1 MSDVA
6 LAAGPGARADL
17 GASAPKASQPT
28 LIPRAQP
35 ALRTLMIAM
44 SVMCYLACIAMG
56 GLVLVNRAVDSWTS
70 DIASEVTV
78 QLVPRDGVD
87 LDAETT
93 KVMGIF
99 SDAPGVVGVRALDR
113 QASLKL
119 LEPWL
124 GNTRLLDDLPVP
136 RLITIAVDP
145 ANRPDFNALGAR
157 LEAEVPGAVLDTHQR
172 WQGELTRL
180 SGVIEW
186 LGIAILGLIALSATT
201 LVIHVTRSALEANR
215 DAVEVLYLVGARDR
229 FIARQVERRLL
240 LTGFRAG
247 LLGAAGGIA
256 TFAALSL
263 AGSTAAP
270 ESLAEASRNLVFGPP
285 GTTLTICG
293 VFLLVPIIATLICV
307 VTARV
312 AVLRILRTLF

>member
-6 LAAGPGARADL
+6 LAASPGDRADRA
-17 GASAPKASQPT
+17 ASAPKAAQPT

-56 GLVLVNRAVDSWTS
+56 GLVLVNRAVGSWTS

-78 QLVPRDGVD
+78 QLVPREGLD
-87 LDAETT
+87 LDAETV
-93 KVMGIF
+93 KVTQIF
-99 SDAPGVVGVRALDR
+99 EGVPGVVSVRALER

-124 GNTRLLDDLPVP
+124 GNTRLLEDLPVP
-136 RLITIAVDP
+136 RLIAIAVDP
-145 ANRPDFNALGAR
+145 SNRPDFQALAAT

-256 TFAALSL
+256 TFAGLSL

-270 ESLAEASRNLVFGPP
+270 ESLAEASRSLVFGPP
-285 GTTLTICG
+285 ETTLAICG
-293 VFLLVPIIATLICV
+293 IFLLVPVIATLICV